1 MVYCRNP
8 SHAAC
13 LFSFLLS
20 MCVYAVGV
28 GSGRG
33 RVLCISEDISRLE
46 KYAAA
51 VHTLSETPHNLTFSR
66 TALHSAKVADVVN
79 QFSLPQT
86 VIASYKSH
94 HIAWNGRISSRALL
108 QCVFRILL
116 NESPSVPS
124 CWLPRKHLLS
134 HLPLFHVCLTP
145 LPRGNKKIKSKRAE
159 KYQFMRE

>member
-1 MVYCRNP
+1 M
-8 SHAAC
+8 
-13 LFSFLLS
+13 
-20 MCVYAVGV
+20 YAVGV

-51 VHTLSETPHNLTFSR
+51 VQTLSETPHNLTFSR

-94 HIAWNGRISSRALL
+94 HIA
-108 QCVFRILL
+108 
-116 NESPSVPS
+116 
-124 CWLPRKHLLS
+124 
-134 HLPLFHVCLTP
+134 
-145 LPRGNKKIKSKRAE
+145 
-159 KYQFMRE
+159 